1 MKVTGIYDWKVQDFD
16 EQDPSYT
23 TPDAS
28 LMHITS
34 LIGKPEEKNKLFVGV
49 GCKMACNVHI

>member
-23 TPDAS
+23 TPD
-28 LMHITS
+28 HIS
-34 LIGKPEEKNKLFVGV
+34 DRKARGEE
-49 GCKMACNVHI
+49 